1 MPSLDTI
8 LTAIAAEPVPLPRD
22 LSKILPK
29 GERHPMDRPLGP
41 LKPRGDASGL
51 VLRAGKEI
59 GAFGDVDEPEVTF
72 SVAKSYLSALAG
84 IAVRDGLITDLDEP
98 VARKVHDGGFDSGQ
112 NAAVTWAHL
121 LQQTSEWEGEL
132 FGLPDWLD
140 RGRVVGGADG
150 GGGQSA
156 IGGTVGG
163 TATGHRELGAPG
175 SYWEYNDVRVN
186 RLSLAL
192 LRLFEEPLP
201 AVLKREVMDPI
212 GASDSWSWHGYE
224 TSTVDVNGTPV
235 ESVSGGTHWGG
246 GLWISARDH
255 ARLGQLYL
263 NEGRAGDTQILPP
276 GWTRETRTP
285 STLNPG
291 YGLLWWLNAEGAL
304 STVADETAFAAKGAG
319 GHTIFVWP
327 ERDVVI
333 VLRWVVDGV
342 AAIDRILEAL

>member
-1 MPSLDTI
+1 MSSLDTV
-8 LTAIAAEPVPLPRD
+8 LTAIAAEPVPIPRD

-29 GERHPMDRPLGP
+29 GERHPNDRPLGP
-41 LKPRGDASGL
+41 LKPRGNPSGL
-51 VLRAGKEI
+51 VLVAGEEVGSFG
-59 GAFGDVDEPEVTF
+59 GADEPEVTF

-98 VARKVHDGGFDSGQ
+98 VASKVRDGGFDTGQ

-150 GGGQSA
+150 GGGDN
-156 IGGTVGG
+156 TVGG
-163 TATGHRELGAPG
+163 SATGHRELQAPG
-175 SYWEYNDVRVN
+175 TYWEYNDVRVN

-212 GASDSWSWHGYE
+212 GASDTWEWHGYE
-224 TSTVDVNGTPV
+224 TSTVDVNGGPV

-276 GWTRETRTP
+276 GWVHETRTP
-285 STLNPG
+285 CALNPG
-291 YGLLWWLNAEGAL
+291 YGLLWWLNAGGAL
-304 STVADETAFAAKGAG
+304 SAVADETAFAAKGAG

-342 AAIDRILEAL
+342 AAVDRILEAL